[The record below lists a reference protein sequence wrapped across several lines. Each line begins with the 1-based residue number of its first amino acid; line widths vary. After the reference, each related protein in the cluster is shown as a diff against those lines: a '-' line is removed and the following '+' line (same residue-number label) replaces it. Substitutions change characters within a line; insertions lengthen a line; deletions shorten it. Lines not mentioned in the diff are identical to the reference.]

1 MENPHCNSVAYVN
14 GIPILLTPTR
24 PGKKQKRPGG
34 ANPLQR
40 VINHAVAAGPLT
52 EAEVFRHCQP
62 FHQTSRK
69 TAIKTLKLLF
79 LYVDNKTH
87 I

>member
-40 VINHAVAAGPLT
+40 VK
-52 EAEVFRHCQP
+52 Q
-62 FHQTSRK
+62 QTSHLEQK
-69 TAIKTLKLLF
+69 NEYF
-79 LYVDNKTH
+79 LEEVRDAEAWSEPGGYDRCSKRTG
-87 I
+87 